1 MKKIFVMATV
11 LLCMFTVTTA
21 FAAKVSPEEQRK
33 QVDELSVKTLNK
45 LYSKRPD
52 ARRII
57 EEECYAWATLSSTS
71 IKGLILGSSH
81 GRGIAYNNQT
91 GERFY
96 MRMKEISA
104 GIGLGAKEY
113 NLVFIIK
120 NRDAWD
126 NFISG
131 KIRFAS
137 SAEATANDG
146 VSGGSFEDASYVAPG
161 VWVYQ
166 MTTKGLTLEATLKGM
181 KVYKDRKLN

>member
-1 MKKIFVMATV
+1 MKKFFIMATV

-33 QVDELSVKTLNK
+33 QVDELSVKTLDK

-52 ARRII
+52 ARRVI
-57 EEECYAWATLSSTS
+57 EEECYAWATLSNTS
-71 IKGLILGSSH
+71 IEGLIFDSSH
-81 GRGIAYNNQT
+81 GRGIACNNQT
-91 GERFY
+91 GERYY

-104 GIGLGAKEY
+104 GTGLGAKEY

-120 NRDAWD
+120 NRAAWD

-137 SAEATANDG
+137 SAETSANDG
-146 VSGGSFEDASYVAPG
+146 SLDDASYVAPG
-161 VWVYQ
+161 VWVYKI
-166 MTTKGLTLEATLKGM
+166 TNKGITPEVTLRGM